1 MSGWVAFA
9 AVLLINVTIY
19 AILALGLNMHYGM
32 AGLLNFGHVGF
43 FAAGGF
49 TSALTTLPRPGSP
62 DYTGSYEVGL
72 GLPIPVGLLMAG
84 AAGALLAAL
93 VGLTAVR
100 LAGHYLAIV
109 TFAMAEILSIVL
121 ENEEW
126 LTRGQFG
133 ISVVPRPL
141 ETVVDSRIAYLWV
154 YLAVAVLVLAV
165 LLIAQ
170 QRLSSSPFGRAL
182 RGVREDEVAARSLG
196 KNANRLKLQAFVI
209 GGFAAGI
216 AGGLAVHHIGAV
228 HVGMFVPII
237 TFNVWLAVLLGGVGN
252 NYGVVVGAA
261 ILVALRESTRFL
273 AGVPGI
279 SRLAADNPSFIPS
292 LRFVIIGILLIVVV
306 RWFPRGVLP
315 EKIRPAR
322 TGVGVAEP
330 DTSDVAGGRS

>member
-1 MSGWVAFA
+1 MSGWVAFG
-9 AVLLINVTIY
+9 AVLLINVMIY

-49 TSALTTLPRPGSP
+49 TSAIATLPRPGSA
-62 DYTGSYEVGL
+62 DYTGSYEVGF
-72 GLPIPVGLLMAG
+72 GLPIPVGLLLAG
-84 AAGALLAAL
+84 VTGGILAAL
-93 VGLTAVR
+93 IGLTAVR
-100 LAGHYLAIV
+100 LEGHYLAIV

-141 ETVVDSRIAYLWV
+141 ESVVDSRITYLWV
-154 YLAVAVLVLAV
+154 YLAIAAATLVG
-165 LLIAQ
+165 LLIVQ
-170 QRLSSSPFGRAL
+170 QRMSSSPFGRVL
-182 RGVREDEVAARSLG
+182 RGVREDEIAARSLG
-196 KNANRLKLQAFVI
+196 KGANALKLQAFVI
-209 GGFAAGI
+209 GGFTAGI

-252 NYGVVVGAA
+252 NYGVVAGAA
-261 ILVALRESTRFL
+261 ILVAIRESTRFL

-279 SRLAADNPSFIPS
+279 SGLAADNPSFIPS
-292 LRFVIIGILLIVVV
+292 MRFVIIGALLIIVV

-315 EKIRPAR
+315 EKVRPAR
-322 TGVGVAEP
+322 TGIGVAEP
-330 DTSDVAGGRS
+330 QKSDVAAGQA